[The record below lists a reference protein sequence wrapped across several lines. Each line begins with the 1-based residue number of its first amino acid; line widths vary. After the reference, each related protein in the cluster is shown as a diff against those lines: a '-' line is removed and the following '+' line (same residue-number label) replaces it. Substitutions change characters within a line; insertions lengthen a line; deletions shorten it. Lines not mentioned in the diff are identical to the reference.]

1 MSKNKKY
8 QFTGTVGDI
17 VDLIRSLPI
26 FPTQFFLRDR
36 IEFVIEEAIGHITAR
51 EFYHKLTKL
60 RVRFDPKK
68 EGAPGFEGKDHWHV
82 RNPNTTGKKDRYL
95 DKDGNPVPKGAPESH
110 IIPQKDGDD

>member
-8 QFTGTVGDI
+8 QVTGTVGDI

-26 FPTQFFLRDR
+26 FPTQFFLRDW
-36 IEFVIEEAIGHITAR
+36 IEFVIEKAIGHTTSR
-51 EFYHKLTKL
+51 EFYHKITKL

-82 RNPNTTGKKDRYL
+82 RNPNTNGKQDRYL
-95 DKDGNPVPKGAPESH
+95 DKDGNPVRKGADESH
-110 IIPQKDGDD
+110 IIPKKDGDD